1 MKLLKLILITFFV
14 CVCSR
19 LLINQNSFARDT
31 VASDTHYGQLQSP
44 IDLNDA
50 YSVDLRDI
58 EFHYNAN
65 KFSIVNTGYFI
76 RLDPR
81 KEGQEASSIVVD
93 GQEYKLIEFH
103 FHTPSEHLIEG
114 KSYPME
120 AHFVHTNQNGD
131 IAVIG
136 VLFEQGAHNKEFEKI
151 IRNLPET
158 VKVNHNIDTPIAL
171 HLLFP
176 KDKRTYR
183 YSGSLTTPAYLE
195 GVKWSVMKQPV
206 QLSDVQIK
214 KMKDF
219 MGKNNRALQPR
230 NERPVFL
237 ACC

>member
-1 MKLLKLILITFFV
+1 MKLLKWILVLLVIGASARLFV
-14 CVCSR
+14 NTYS
-19 LLINQNSFARDT
+19 SAGAP

-58 EFHYNAN
+58 EFHYNTN

-81 KEGQEASSIVVD
+81 KEGQETSFIVVD

-103 FHTPSEHLIEG
+103 FHTPSEHLVEG
-114 KSYPME
+114 KSYSME

-131 IAVIG
+131 IAVVG

-206 QLSDVQIK
+206 QLSDVQIT
-214 KMKDF
+214 KMKTL
-219 MGKNNRALQPR
+219 MGENNRALQPR